1 MLEYSYHALFLA
13 WVLCIIAASAAL
25 PTTNIAIKTT
35 TTTTTTTTITIK
47 TKVKTTTTTTSNQPP
62 PQQHDVRD
70 THNGDPF

>member
-25 PTTNIAIKTT
+25 PTTNIAIKT

>member
-1 MLEYSYHALFLA
+1 MLVYSYHTLFPA

-35 TTTTTTTTITIK
+35 TTTTIPITI
-47 TKVKTTTTTTSNQPP
+47 KTTTTTPSNQP

-70 THNGDPF
+70 THHGDPF